1 MSFEYLCRVGDVE
14 ETVMS
19 VLIQLK
25 SFKLESFIKQ
35 HRHFFQTGRAV
46 VANDIIVRVCL
57 ATDQLQTKKCI
68 PVQRFRWRPC
78 YQTHQTKTDILDG
91 LRALYGM
98 SATPGEFRHIS

>member
-1 MSFEYLCRVGDVE
+1 MSFEYLCRGGDVE

-25 SFKLESFIKQ
+25 SFKLESFINQ

-57 ATDQLQTKKCI
+57 ATDQLQTKKCSTTL
-68 PVQRFRWRPC
+68 QMASMLSNSS
-78 YQTHQTKTDILDG
+78 DED
-91 LRALYGM
+91 
-98 SATPGEFRHIS
+98 